1 MRRSWLEPGAMVSL
15 RRQCELLGL
24 HRSGV
29 YYQPHG
35 ESEFNLELMR
45 LIDEEFMRHPF
56 LGSRRMTDY
65 LCRLDYTVNRKRI
78 QRLMRLMGLE
88 AVYAKPRTSK
98 AHPEHVKY
106 PYLLRDLEI
115 VRPNQV
121 WATDVT
127 YIPMRHGFLY
137 LVAIMDW
144 YSRYVLAWRLANT
157 LDTSFCLEALEA
169 ALAINK
175 PEIFNSDQG
184 SQFTSHDFTDM
195 VKAAGARIS
204 MDGKGRCFDNI
215 FVERLWRSVKYEEV
229 YLKDYIEVIDAHDG
243 LGGYF
248 NYYNLERPHQSLT
261 NMTPAEVYFGKE
273 RGAQIVLD

>member
-1 MRRSWLEPGAMVSL
+1 MVSL

-35 ESEFNLELMR
+35 ESAFNLELMR

-65 LCRLDYTVNRKRI
+65 LCRLDYAVNRKRI

-106 PYLLRDLEI
+106 PYLLLDLEI

-144 YSRYVLAWRLANT
+144 FSRYVLAWRLANT
-157 LDTSFCLEALEA
+157 LDTSFCLEALEG
-169 ALAINK
+169 ALEINT

-195 VKAAGARIS
+195 VKAAGARMS

-229 YLKDYIEVIDAHDG
+229 YLNDYVEVIDAHDG
-243 LGGYF
+243 LGSYF

-273 RGAQIVLD
+273 RGAQIVLN